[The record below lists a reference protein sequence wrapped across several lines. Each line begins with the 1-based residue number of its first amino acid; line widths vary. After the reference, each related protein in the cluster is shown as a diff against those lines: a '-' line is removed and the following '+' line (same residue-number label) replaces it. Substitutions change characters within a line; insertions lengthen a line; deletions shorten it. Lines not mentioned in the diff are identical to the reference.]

1 MKLAHLKKRQ
11 VINVYNG
18 QFIGYIKDI
27 VISFPNGNIETIIV
41 QPNIFKRIAAF
52 FSINNKIY
60 VEWPQII
67 SIGKDVILVN
77 IIC

>member
-27 VISFPNGNIETIIV
+27 IISFPSGNIETLIV
-41 QPNIFKRIAAF
+41 QQNFLKRITSF

-60 VEWPQII
+60 VEWSEII